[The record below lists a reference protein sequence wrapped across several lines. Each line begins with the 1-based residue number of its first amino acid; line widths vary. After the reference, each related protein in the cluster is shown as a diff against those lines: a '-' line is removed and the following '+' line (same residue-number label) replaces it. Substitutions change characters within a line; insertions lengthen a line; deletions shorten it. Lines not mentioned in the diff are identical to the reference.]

1 MNDTH
6 NPVPAPA
13 PPAHHDVP
21 PGAPFMNVV
30 RWVLF
35 AGLLVLAVVAIGSYV
50 ASRRSAKHT
59 SETKQALYHC
69 PMHPSYT
76 SDRPGECPICGMNL
90 EKIPTATAAGTSGSD
105 GNVPGLATVELSSE
119 RIQMIGVRTTVVERR
134 ALGGALELVGFVT
147 PDESR
152 IQRIQLRVSGSVQ
165 RIHGGNTGEMVQ
177 AGQPLLTLYS
187 PELYQS
193 EQEFLIETGLRDTM
207 SHGGASMGMQH
218 DDPAAARRR
227 LQLMGVPTSEIA
239 RLERER
245 KASSNLTLTSPV
257 TGTVLERA
265 VSDGQNVSPDTP
277 LFTIADLRRVWV
289 LADLYEMDVV
299 RLKSGA
305 RAEFSADGMPGRT
318 FVGRVDMVYPT
329 VSSETRTVKV
339 RVALDNPSGV
349 LRPGMFGKVRA
360 AGSATPVLVVPTE
373 AVVDAGEHRY
383 VFLAHAGGRFEPREV
398 STGAT
403 SNDGIEVRAGVA
415 AGDTVVSSAS
425 FLIDSESR
433 LKAAIAGMSAP
444 PAQPHSG
451 VKH

>member
-1 MNDTH
+1 MNDTQ
-6 NPVPAPA
+6 NPVPPPA
-13 PPAHHDVP
+13 PPAHEVP

-35 AGLLVLAVVAIGSYV
+35 AGLLLLAAIAIGSYV
-50 ASRRSAKHT
+50 TSRRSSKQT

-90 EKIPTATAAGTSGSD
+90 EKIPGATAAGPSGND
-105 GNVPGLATVELSSE
+105 GNVPGLATVELSPE

-134 ALGGALELVGFVT
+134 ALGGGLELVGFVT

-152 IQRIQLRVSGSVQ
+152 IHRIQLRVSGYVQ
-165 RIHGGNTGEMVQ
+165 RIHGGNTGGMVR
-177 AGQPLLTLYS
+177 AGQPLLSLYS

-207 SHGGASMGMQH
+207 PHGAPRMQH

-227 LQLMGVPTSEIA
+227 LELLGVPAPEIA

-245 KASSNLTLTSPV
+245 KASSNLTLTSPAS
-257 TGTVLERA
+257 GTVLERM
-265 VSDGQNVSPDTP
+265 VSDGQSVSPDTP

-289 LADLYEMDVV
+289 LADLYEMDVA
-299 RLKSGA
+299 RLRSGA
-305 RAEFSADGMPGRT
+305 RAEFSADAIPGRT
-318 FVGRVDMVYPT
+318 FAGRVDMVYPT
-329 VSSETRTVKV
+329 VSSETRTVKA
-339 RVALDNPSGV
+339 RVALDNPSGA
-349 LRPGMFGKVRA
+349 LRPGMFGKVRVS
-360 AGSATPVLVVPTE
+360 GSATPVLVVPTE

-398 STGAT
+398 TTGAT
-403 SNDGIEVRAGVA
+403 SRDGVEVRTGLA

-433 LKAAIAGMSAP
+433 LKAAIAGMSAQ

-451 VKH
+451 AKH

>member
-1 MNDTH
+1 MNDVQ
-6 NPVPAPA
+6 NPMPPA
-13 PPAHHDVP
+13 PPAHEVP

-35 AGLLVLAVVAIGSYV
+35 AGLLVLAVIAIGSYV
-50 ASRRSAKHT
+50 ASRRAATRT

-90 EKIPTATAAGTSGSD
+90 EKIPSATAAGTSGSD
-105 GNVPGLATVELSSE
+105 GNVPGLATVELSPE
-119 RIQMIGVRTTVVERR
+119 RIQMIGVRTTVIERR
-134 ALGGALELVGFVT
+134 ALGGGLELVGFVT

-152 IQRIQLRVSGSVQ
+152 IQRIQLRVSGWVQ
-165 RIHGGNTGEMVQ
+165 RIHGGNTGEMVR
-177 AGQPLLTLYS
+177 AGQPLVSLYS
-187 PELYQS
+187 PALYQS

-207 SHGGASMGMQH
+207 SHGRPMTMQH

-227 LQLMGVPTSEIA
+227 LELMGVPLPEIA

-257 TGTVLERA
+257 TGTVLERM
-265 VSDGQNVSPDTP
+265 VSDGQSVGPDTP

-289 LADLYEMDVV
+289 LADLYEMDVA
-299 RLKSGA
+299 RLRPGA
-305 RAEFSADGMPGRT
+305 RAEFSADGIPGRT
-318 FVGRVDMVYPT
+318 FVGRVDLVYPT
-329 VSSETRTVKV
+329 VSSESRTVKA
-339 RVALDNPSGV
+339 RVALDNPSGI

-360 AGSATPVLVVPTE
+360 AGSPTPVLVVPTE

-398 STGAT
+398 AIGAT
-403 SNDGIEVRAGVA
+403 GPDGIEVRAGLA

-433 LKAAIAGMSAP
+433 LKAAIAGMSAQ